1 MSRRY
6 IYTTTA
12 LIVSGMLAYFLF
24 FAESDEEAIN
34 RRLDELAAVLSI
46 SNEDASGNRLFKAA
60 GTARRAGSDATEDT
74 SIQLTYLIPVSSNQR
89 QLVQILTHI
98 IHAVDKSTVSFE
110 KRVIK
115 VSPSRETALVELE
128 SLASGWKNDRERK
141 TNNSYTMQW
150 VKIDGHWLIA
160 KAEILRR

>member
-12 LIVSGMLAYFLF
+12 LIVAGILAYFLI

-46 SNEDASGNRLFKAA
+46 TDDEPKGNRIFHAA
-60 GTARRAGSDATEDT
+60 GTARRAGNYATEDT
-74 SIQLTYLIPVSSNQR
+74 SIQLAYQIPLSSNQR
-89 QLVQILTHI
+89 ELVQILTHI
-98 IHAVDKSTVSFE
+98 IHAVDRSTVSFE

-115 VSPSRETALVELE
+115 VDPSGESALVELE
-128 SLASGWKNDRERK
+128 SQASGWRSDEERK
-141 TNNSYTMQW
+141 LINSYTMHW
-150 VKIDGHWLIA
+150 VKIAGDWLIA
-160 KAEILRR
+160 KAEIVRR